1 MPETCRNGAALG
13 PACNALP
20 HCTGFRSGVQAL
32 AFSSALEELGKLCLL
47 SLFDCREGF
56 INFRFGNCPSKIDMC
71 GEFYCT
77 GSMNIFSHS
86 LTAAQM
92 HGCVAIGNF
101 DGVHLGHAVMLTALR
116 NLAAEQGTQAV
127 AVTFDPHPIAV
138 LRPEVTPPIL
148 TTVEYRIELL
158 RAAGADSVI
167 VLPVTKALLE
177 MTAEQFFH
185 TVIVDTFHAKGVVEG
200 PNFRFGRG
208 RKGDTAMLQG
218 FCDRAS
224 VPCRIVSPIEIDGQL
239 ISSSRIRE
247 LLGSRALRQA
257 MDLLGHP
264 YRMTGVVRRGAG
276 RGAGLGF
283 PTANLAEIATLLP
296 AHGVYGGQT
305 ILDGKCHPVAVSI
318 GPNPTFGEHRE
329 KVECHIDGFNGDL
342 YDKVLWVDLLS
353 EIRPLQSFDSIER
366 LVQQIREDVRTTRR
380 LQQSFVSGD

>member
-1 MPETCRNGAALG
+1 
-13 PACNALP
+13 
-20 HCTGFRSGVQAL
+20 
-32 AFSSALEELGKLCLL
+32 
-47 SLFDCREGF
+47 
-56 INFRFGNCPSKIDMC
+56 
-71 GEFYCT
+71 
-77 GSMNIFSHS
+77 
-86 LTAAQM
+86 M